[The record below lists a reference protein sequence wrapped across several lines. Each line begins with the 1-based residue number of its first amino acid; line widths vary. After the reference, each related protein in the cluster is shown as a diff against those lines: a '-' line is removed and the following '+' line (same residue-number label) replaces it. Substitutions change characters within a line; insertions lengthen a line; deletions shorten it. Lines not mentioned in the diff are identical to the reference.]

1 MRQINIFVLNV
12 LLLLFS
18 PFLAAEWMVTP
29 SVGYT
34 FGGKVLNQAGNQYD
48 LESSSSYALAVEL
61 PYDKGRVGLFYSAQP
76 TNVETLSNQD
86 ENIHYLHFQ
95 SSIYYPISEKFSS
108 FIGLGIGGAYTDV
121 DWADKKYGFSASAF
135 GGVEYQI
142 SSNVAVNAQLR
153 WLGTMVDNDSS
164 AVCTL
169 PSSESCV
176 VKFKTDWLNQ
186 GSAHV
191 GITIRF

>member
-48 LESSSSYALAVEL
+48 LKSSSSYALAVEL

-86 ENIHYLHFQ
+86 ANIHYLHFQ

-142 SSNVAVNAQLR
+142 SSNVAFNAQLR
-153 WLGTMVDNDSS
+153 WLGTIVDNDSS